1 MDLFSK
7 RLPHVVTRGDL
18 VVLLSPTYAGA
29 LRVDE
34 EVAAER
40 IERALAAS
48 PELLAALY
56 SGLSDALRERQGPRT
71 SEDALVDKLSAGI
84 GARRHRV
91 KPAQVSAAVSA
102 ALVWMDL
109 EAGVAPEM
117 MRNALETPKGR
128 ALLGDGLREI
138 GRHLVKELVR

>member
-1 MDLFSK
+1 MELFSK

-18 VVLLSPTYAGA
+18 VALLAPTYAGA
-29 LRVDE
+29 QRVDE
-34 EVAAER
+34 EVATER
-40 IERALAAS
+40 IGRALAAS
-48 PELLAALY
+48 PALLAAIY
-56 SGLSDALRERQGPRT
+56 SGLSVALREKQGPRT
-71 SEDALVDKLSAGI
+71 SEDALMDKLSAGL

-91 KPAQVSAAVSA
+91 KPADVSPAVSA
-102 ALVWMDL
+102 ALVWINL

-128 ALLGDGLREI
+128 ALLEEGPREI